1 MLVLFC
7 PRGGAACLSVWY
19 WRHWPAMFCLWDILE
34 KLLHFQ
40 KPCSGMWPVGNY
52 NKNTVVC
59 LAVLFLRTSFDILFW
74 FSRHGSYKNGSAD
87 EGQCPVMCGIIFQ
100 DGNSGDESYSR
111 THHSVLSFPCQRHW
125 LELFKW
131 HVTEAVL
138 LPIGWK
144 GRDRAPWPSCSK
156 TLPDVIQTPFTRP
169 WVL

>member
-1 MLVLFC
+1 
-7 PRGGAACLSVWY
+7 
-19 WRHWPAMFCLWDILE
+19 MFCLWDILE

-59 LAVLFLRTSFDILFW
+59 LAILFIRISFDILFW

-100 DGNSGDESYSR
+100 HGNSGDKSYSR

-125 LELFKW
+125 VELLFGCLNGMWLELCFA
-131 HVTEAVL
+131 HRL
-138 LPIGWK
+138 K
-144 GRDRAPWPSCSK
+144 GRGRAPRPSCSK
-156 TLPDVIQTPFTRP
+156 PSPMWSRLPLRGHGCC
-169 WVL
+169 